1 MAEVTVGWIGIGN
14 MGWPIA
20 RNAKRAGIDIA
31 VFDLDQDKL
40 GRFAEEFD
48 AKRAPSL
55 AALAEMSDI
64 VVTIVPDGKVVHRIC
79 FGDGDDGGGD
89 SLEAGLAPGKIL
101 VDMSSSAPMGTRA
114 LGDALLAKGVTLID
128 APVSGGVP
136 GADKGTLSIM
146 VGGTDEAAIARVMP
160 MFEATGKNIF
170 RCGPLGA
177 GHAMKCLNNY
187 LSAVGL
193 TAANEALIIGQKFGL
208 DPSTMVDILNV
219 STGRN
224 SSTER
229 KFHQHVLPRTYG
241 TGFAASLMA
250 KDVGIAA
257 GLAGDQD
264 LYAPLLHS
272 LNEIW
277 TQINEQMPDRDHE
290 VSIEYYEKVN
300 AIRLKGPAQAKSGD
314 GE

>member
-1 MAEVTVGWIGIGN
+1 MSDITVGWIGIGN
-14 MGWPIA
+14 MGWPMA
-20 RNAKRAGIDIA
+20 RNAKKAGVDIA

-48 AKRAPSL
+48 AKRASSL
-55 AALAEMSDI
+55 AALSEMSDVI
-64 VVTIVPDGKVVHRIC
+64 VTIVPDGKVVRRIC
-79 FGDGDDGGGD
+79 FGDGDN
-89 SLEAGLAPGKIL
+89 LAAGFAEGKIL
-101 VDMSSSAPMGTRA
+101 VDMSSSAPVGTRE
-114 LGDALLAKGVTLID
+114 LGEELKAKGITLID
-128 APVSGGVP
+128 APVSGGVT
-136 GADKGTLSIM
+136 GAENATLSIM
-146 VGGTDEAAIARVMP
+146 VGCSDEDALAKVMP
-160 MFEATGKNIF
+160 FFEATGKNIF

-193 TAANEALIIGQKFGL
+193 TAANEALLIGQKFGL
-208 DPSTMVDILNV
+208 DPSAMVDILNV

-229 KFHQHVLPRTYG
+229 KYHQSVLPRTYNSG
-241 TGFAASLMA
+241 VATALMA

-264 LYAPLLHS
+264 MFAPLLAS

-277 TQINEQMPDRDHE
+277 AGYNEVMPTANHE
-290 VSIEYYEKVN
+290 ATIEVLEKAN
-300 AIRLKGPAQAKSGD
+300 AIKLKGPKA
-314 GE
+314 